1 MKQHFWHLSKIF
13 FKYSYI
19 SHIFRKDIKTDQ
31 VEGVENMCVAKR
43 ATSDEDKSDSVVN
56 TRAFYPALKNAE
68 GWWLTCLW
76 GCCTIF
82 RC

>member
-1 MKQHFWHLSKIF
+1 MKQHLWHFFKIF

-19 SHIFRKDIKTDQ
+19 AYFSGGYRDRSSR
-31 VEGVENMCVAKR
+31 ERVENMCVAKR

-56 TRAFYPALKNAE
+56 TRAFYPPLTNAE
-68 GWWLTCLW
+68 GWRLTCLW